1 MIGRHEGPFHAAR
14 RLTEQHVMS
23 LSSAPRA
30 LLKTASLLMMALS
43 VATAAFIG
51 FELGTKLI
59 LITQASP
66 QRSALRYQLDAK
78 PLIFRDAPVEPL
90 QG

>member
-1 MIGRHEGPFHAAR
+1 MRITVIQFLTGVALVVAPTTAHAQKANSPA
-14 RLTEQHVMS
+14 L
-23 LSSAPRA
+23 AP
-30 LLKTASLLMMALS
+30 K
-43 VATAAFIG
+43 
-51 FELGTKLI
+51 EH